1 MITFSDFACD
11 WRCFP
16 EESYDLNDLDI
27 AHVMAIVKPKA
38 GRVGSPEDI
47 LQLLKREFVCWSL
60 PPHVERLVGQLWQAY
75 ESDAALYER
84 IASGSRKDGPML
96 EEEIK
101 KLRIAIEDLNETLK
115 KGGGAPAASRKDDK
129 PATSRKEDKPPA
141 ARKGDDKDGKG
152 MGPTFDEFK
161 KACAEFTSADLD
173 DKEFEYRVTRV
184 LKPIFEKYDVKKA
197 SELPEDSW
205 QETLDA
211 IDDFYAEE
219 DERRRREEEDDR
231 GSSRGRSSRDDDRG
245 SSGRSSREDDDRG
258 SSRSRSSREDDD
270 RGSSRGRSSGG
281 SRSRSTRG

>member
-1 MITFSDFACD
+1 MITFSDFCCD

-16 EESYDLNDLDI
+16 EESYDLDDLDI

-47 LQLLKREFVCWSL
+47 LQLLRREFVCWSL

-75 ESDAALYER
+75 ESDAAFYGR
-84 IASGSRKDGPML
+84 IAAENRKDEPML

-115 KGGGAPAASRKDDK
+115 KGGGASASQSGLTRKEDKPASSRKGDDKPASSRKDDK
-129 PATSRKEDKPPA
+129 
-141 ARKGDDKDGKG
+141 GK
-152 MGPTFDEFK
+152 GPTFDEFK

-245 SSGRSSREDDDRG
+245 SSRSREDDDRG
-258 SSRSRSSREDDD
+258 PSRSRSSREDDD

-281 SRSRSTRG
+281 SRGRSTRG